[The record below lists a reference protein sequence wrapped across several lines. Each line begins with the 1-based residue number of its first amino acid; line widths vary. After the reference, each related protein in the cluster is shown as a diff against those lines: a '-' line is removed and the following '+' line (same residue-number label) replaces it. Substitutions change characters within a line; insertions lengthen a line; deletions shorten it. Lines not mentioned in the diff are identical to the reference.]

1 MLYDPNVLYDSQADR
16 FFLVVLHGSN
26 SGISKVILS
35 FSKSNDPMDGWWVY
49 TLTGNPLGTGNW
61 FDYPKIGYS
70 TNEVYVTGNLFTDS
84 EVFSQAVLYQVS
96 KAAGYAGG
104 SLSWSYWYN
113 ISQAPFTIV
122 PASFGQQGAYGPGIY
137 LISTRHNISG
147 TDTYILYDLTDD
159 LSGSPQLLAYT
170 VNASFDLAGDA
181 PQLGTSILLDN
192 GDNRALNAFY
202 LDGILHFVFHSEY
215 ENNYNGINYNRLTI
229 SGLSNWGSRFG
240 LDGYDYSYPAVASF
254 GTNATDRSVMICFAR
269 VGVDIYPQVRVV
281 YVNNAGNWSNST
293 LVKEGTTYVDVYQSG
308 GVARWGDYSGISRK
322 LNAGSPQVWLSGG
335 FGSYRLGEHAFD
347 TWIAQVTG
355 VSIGIQEPSNDQK
368 YPITIYPNPVYD
380 KMQVEFSLP
389 QRSLIG
395 IDILDIQGNVVK
407 VLLRDTAPQGKN
419 SFSFNKGALTSGVYF
434 IRIQSETNVISYEK
448 FVVK

>member
-1 MLYDPNVLYDSQADR
+1 
-16 FFLVVLHGSN
+16 
-26 SGISKVILS
+26 
-35 FSKSNDPMDGWWVY
+35 
-49 TLTGNPLGTGNW
+49 
-61 FDYPKIGYS
+61 
-70 TNEVYVTGNLFTDS
+70 
-84 EVFSQAVLYQVS
+84 
-96 KAAGYAGG
+96 
-104 SLSWSYWYN
+104 
-113 ISQAPFTIV
+113 
-122 PASFGQQGAYGPGIY
+122 
-137 LISTRHNISG
+137 
-147 TDTYILYDLTDD
+147 
-159 LSGSPQLLAYT
+159 
-170 VNASFDLAGDA
+170 
-181 PQLGTSILLDN
+181 
-192 GDNRALNAFY
+192 
-202 LDGILHFVFHSEY
+202 
-215 ENNYNGINYNRLTI
+215 
-229 SGLSNWGSRFG
+229 
-240 LDGYDYSYPAVASF
+240 
-254 GTNATDRSVMICFAR
+254 MICFAR